1 MELVYEA
8 LGLTG
13 MSIVIMVIVL
23 GGLRLIFGKHRP
35 TKMYSL
41 VVPVLL
47 ITALLFYVLGGMSV
61 ARALGPAA
69 VGVILASA
77 VLMGSMTLIGKKK
90 AVPILSSVYGVV
102 IGMEEIR
109 LGTEQMISASS
120 ALASGASQQASAI
133 EETSASLEEMA
144 AMTTQNS
151 EHANQANK
159 LMSEDAQDSFVA
171 ITEKMRQMHEV
182 VLASVQAGE
191 ETAKIIKT
199 INEIAFQT
207 NLLALNAAVEAAR
220 AGEAGA
226 GFAVVADEVRNLAL
240 RSAAAAKDTE
250 TLIADS
256 MVKTRQA
263 STLFDQI
270 NGELAKN
277 GEITNKVMVL
287 VKQVAAASGEQAHG
301 IEQINRAVAEMD
313 KVVQANASNA
323 EEFSAV
329 TETISRQIVEIN
341 DEVEILIPIMG
352 REMIMAAGEKR
363 AERTTP
369 AQAHAAFSVQRIA
382 QN

>member
-47 ITALLFYVLGGMSV
+47 ITALLFYVLGGMGV

-199 INEIAFQT
+199 INEIAF
-207 NLLALNAAVEAAR
+207 
-220 AGEAGA
+220 
-226 GFAVVADEVRNLAL
+226 
-240 RSAAAAKDTE
+240 
-250 TLIADS
+250 
-256 MVKTRQA
+256 
-263 STLFDQI
+263 
-270 NGELAKN
+270 
-277 GEITNKVMVL
+277 
-287 VKQVAAASGEQAHG
+287 
-301 IEQINRAVAEMD
+301 
-313 KVVQANASNA
+313 
-323 EEFSAV
+323 
-329 TETISRQIVEIN
+329 
-341 DEVEILIPIMG
+341 
-352 REMIMAAGEKR
+352 KR
-363 AERTTP
+363 TSWR
-369 AQAHAAFSVQRIA
+369 
-382 QN
+382 